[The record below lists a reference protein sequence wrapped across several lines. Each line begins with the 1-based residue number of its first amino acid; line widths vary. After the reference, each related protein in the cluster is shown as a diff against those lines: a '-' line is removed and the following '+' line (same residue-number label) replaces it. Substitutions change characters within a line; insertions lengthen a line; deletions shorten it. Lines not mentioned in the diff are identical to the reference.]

1 MPYRTK
7 HLQEAYMD
15 IKKPRLRL
23 ATGIAINLAGLG
35 LLIGQIAQ
43 HLPSAL

>member
-15 IKKPRLRL
+15 LKKPRLRL
-23 ATGIAINLAGLG
+23 AAGIAINVAGLG
-35 LLIGQIAQ
+35 LLISQIAQ
-43 HLPSAL
+43 HLPSAI